1 MHALNC
7 YFHVAVAAFHC
18 MTHTGHQSV
27 IVVIVTA
34 VVKQDRMI
42 SV

>member
-18 MTHTGHQSV
+18 MTHTGHRSV
-27 IVVIVTA
+27 IVIVIA
-34 VVKQDRMI
+34 VVKQERMI

>member
-27 IVVIVTA
+27 IVIVTA
-34 VVKQDRMI
+34 VVKQERMI